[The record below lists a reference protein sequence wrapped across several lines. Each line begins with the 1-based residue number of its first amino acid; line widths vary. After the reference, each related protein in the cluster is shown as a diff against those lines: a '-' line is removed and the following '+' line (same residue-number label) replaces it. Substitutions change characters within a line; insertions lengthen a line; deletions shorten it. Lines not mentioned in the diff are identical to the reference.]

1 MAQIIKHKRGSLEKL
16 SSITGSLQKGE
27 IVIATGSANLNVTNG
42 EALVFAAYE
51 SGSIAAVNRVLR
63 GANDPAVFA
72 GSTYN
77 GMLNGVPYY
86 SSGSKTLFLLG
97 SDGNEAI
104 DLSGNVIALSGSIA
118 NDFSSSNYQIS
129 QLSASVASTTGD
141 FSSSVASQFSAS
153 AASVTSLSASVATDL
168 NNLSSSIS
176 TTDSASAASVNA
188 LSASTYNAV
197 FGFAG
202 LSSSVATT
210 ISASAAS
217 ATNANNILSASI
229 ATSFSASAASQ
240 TNLSSSLAT
249 TISASAATAAS
260 DNANLSSSL
269 TTTISNLS
277 SSIATTD
284 SASAAYQTALSASI
298 ATTVS
303 NLSSSIATTDSAS
316 VASQTA
322 LSASIATDLNNLS
335 SSVATT
341 DSGSKYLISSLSA
354 STFTNSGSVA
364 NRLNVIE
371 TTYATT
377 GSNTFNGNQVI
388 SGSMW
393 ITGDVTIYGS
403 SSLVNVTA
411 SAVEIGTNTIV
422 LNTANPAVR
431 FGGIAVID
439 SGSNSNATGSLLWDS
454 TNNVWIYVNNPD
466 QAGYTSARLIA
477 GPQNTG
483 SVGEET
489 GLYTNYLTVA
499 SGDDHIS
506 SSNIS
511 VIGNDVTIEQ
521 GGNLYVDG
529 EISSSTING
538 IGNVTDFSASV
549 SASLAAINNNLGAG
563 GDLGTRVSN
572 LETISSSYLAFTQSY
587 YSDSASFD
595 TRISASAYN
604 ITALS
609 ASTAMVAGD
618 FSASVATSFSAS
630 AANVTA
636 LSSSVASD
644 LNNLSS
650 SVASDLNNASSSAF
664 STFAKLAGGNTFT
677 ETQTFSNDVNV
688 NGTTNF
694 NNAVAV
700 NDANMNLGNSSAL
713 NLSNG
718 ASIYVDASGTI
729 SGSITGIGNVSEF
742 STSVDSRFSASA
754 YDVAVLSA
762 SVASVGGTFSSSVA
776 TTISNLSSSI
786 ATTDSASAA
795 YAASQLNSVSG
806 AVATTISNLSSSVA
820 TTISASLATV
830 SFDSSS
836 LETSITN
843 LSSSVATSFSASAAN
858 VNALSA
864 SIATS
869 DSASAAYAASQLNSV
884 SGAVATTISNL
895 SSSIATTD
903 SASAA
908 YAASQLS
915 SVSSSVATDLNN
927 LSSSV
932 ATSFSA
938 SAANVNALSASIATT
953 DSASLANVNAVSN
966 SIVTDFS
973 ASQHTQNV
981 RLDSIEA
988 YTSSL
993 QNAISVSGS
1002 GTGSTTTILGNLSV
1016 QGTTTIVDSTTVS
1029 IGDNIIALNGTQAA
1043 YAGIQVADPTN
1054 PSKVSGSLLWDSA
1067 NDMWIAGPIGSEVQ
1081 LADINYV
1088 STSVASLSQSAA
1100 TSFSASNYTISQLS
1114 ASVASVTGDFS
1125 SSVATSFSASAF
1137 NLNSVS
1143 ASIVNDF
1150 SASQY
1155 VQDGRLSTLEGT
1167 GTIQGVGTTNDVTFN
1182 SVTASNSVNIP
1193 SGGGNSKRLAFRGL
1207 TDNIE
1212 FIAAPQN
1219 VGDIAQWDGTDF
1231 VMSNTID
1238 GGSF

>member
-27 IVIATGSANLNVTNG
+27 IVIATGSTNLNVTNG

-188 LSASTYNAV
+188 LSSSTYNAV

-630 AANVTA
+630 AASVTA
-636 LSSSVASD
+636 LSSSVASN

-836 LETSITN
+836 LETSIT
-843 LSSSVATSFSASAAN
+843 
-858 VNALSA
+858 
-864 SIATS
+864 
-869 DSASAAYAASQLNSV
+869 
-884 SGAVATTISNL
+884 
-895 SSSIATTD
+895 
-903 SASAA
+903 
-908 YAASQLS
+908 
-915 SVSSSVATDLNN
+915 N